1 LESLSLLQLPCSSER
16 VCPKL
21 KTEEATNR
29 RVFIV
34 HEPAPAKVASE
45 AAPGRTGRIL
55 LLLLTGLALGIAA
68 DRFVLPERSK
78 DSPHSTAQAVP
89 HAQAPFSRIGNRITV
104 PPESLLRSQL
114 VVADVTS
121 KEVSRSLVLPA
132 MVESDPARTVKVL
145 PPVTGRVVE
154 LKVQLGER
162 VVEGQELAIID
173 SGDLAQAYS
182 DVEKAQSSTTLT
194 KKALDRQLGL
204 LKIGGGAVK
213 EREQAESDY
222 AQAVAE
228 LDRAQ
233 MRLRSI
239 GVSAEQIGKS
249 RLLTMKAPVAGSLID
264 LQIAPGAFLNDLTAA
279 AMTIAN
285 LDTIWVTANVPE
297 KDVSFVFTGQTVN
310 VTFPAYPDKVFSGKV
325 LFVSDVIEPDTRRN
339 KVRIAFDNPDKA
351 MKPNMFANATFVAPP
366 ASRLIVPT
374 SALLMTNDRTS
385 VFVEVAEWAFERRD
399 VEVAYQEGPT
409 VVVKVGLQPGE
420 RIVVKGAVRLND

>member
-1 LESLSLLQLPCSSER
+1 VNEVVR
-16 VCPKL
+16 
-21 KTEEATNR
+21 
-29 RVFIV
+29 
-34 HEPAPAKVASE
+34 AKVSAE
-45 AAPGRTGRIL
+45 APSFRTGRTL
-55 LLLLTGLALGIAA
+55 ALLLTGLALGIAA
-68 DRFVLPERSK
+68 DRLLLVPDGSLKGSLQ
-78 DSPHSTAQAVP
+78 SSAQAVP
-89 HAQAPFSRIGNRITV
+89 HAQAPFSRIGNRIVV

-114 VVADVTS
+114 VVADVAS

-132 MVESDPARTVKVL
+132 MVESDPARTVKVM

-182 DVEKAQSSTTLT
+182 DGEKAQSSVTLT

-204 LKIGGGAVK
+204 QKIGGGAIK

-222 AQAVAE
+222 AQALSE

-233 MRLRSI
+233 TRLRSI
-239 GVSAEQIGKS
+239 GVSAEQMAKS
-249 RLLTMKAPVAGSLID
+249 RLLTIKAPVAGSLID
-264 LQIAPGAFLNDLTAA
+264 LQIAPGAFLNDMTAA

-285 LDTIWVTANVPE
+285 LETIWVTANVPE
-297 KDVSFVFTGQTVN
+297 KDISFVFTGQTVN

-339 KVRIAFDNPDKA
+339 KVRIAFDNPDKM
-351 MKPNMFANATFVAPP
+351 MKPNMFANTTFVAPP
-366 ASRLIVPT
+366 VARVTVPT
-374 SALLMTNDRTS
+374 SALLMTNDKTS

-409 VVVKVGLQPGE
+409 AAVKAGLKAGE

>member
-1 LESLSLLQLPCSSER
+1 VVLSVNKAVPVKITSEKPS
-16 VCPKL
+16 V
-21 KTEEATNR
+21 
-29 RVFIV
+29 
-34 HEPAPAKVASE
+34 
-45 AAPGRTGRIL
+45 RTVRTL
-55 LLLLTGLALGIAA
+55 LLLLIGLALGIAA
-68 DRFVLPERSK
+68 DRLLVAPKGSQDILESG
-78 DSPHSTAQAVP
+78 AQAVP
-89 HAQAPFSRIGNRITV
+89 RAQAPFSRIGNRIIV

-114 VVADVTS
+114 VVADVAS

-162 VVEGQELAIID
+162 VVEGQELAVID

-182 DVEKAQSSTTLT
+182 DVEKAQSALTLT
-194 KKALDRQLGL
+194 KKSLDRQLGL
-204 LKIGGGAVK
+204 LKIGGGAIK

-222 AQAVAE
+222 AQAGAE
-228 LDRAQ
+228 LERAQ
-233 MRLRSI
+233 TRLRSI
-239 GVSAEQIGKS
+239 GVSAEQMVKS

-264 LQIAPGAFLNDLTAA
+264 LQIAPGAFLNDMTAA

-285 LDTIWVTANVPE
+285 LETIWVTANVPE
-297 KDVSFVFTGQTVN
+297 KDISFIFTGQTVN

-339 KVRIAFDNPDKA
+339 KVRIAFDNPDKL
-351 MKPNMFANATFVAPP
+351 MKPNMFANTTFVAP
-366 ASRLIVPT
+366 AVSRLVVPT

-409 VVVKVGLQPGE
+409 AAVKAGLKPGE

>member
-1 LESLSLLQLPCSSER
+1 
-16 VCPKL
+16 V
-21 KTEEATNR
+21 N
-29 RVFIV
+29 
-34 HEPAPAKVASE
+34 KVVSANISPE
-45 AAPGRTGRIL
+45 VPSPRKARAL
-55 LLLLTGLALGIAA
+55 LLLLTGLALGIVA
-68 DRFVLPERSK
+68 DRFLIAAKGGQDTLQS
-78 DSPHSTAQAVP
+78 SAQAVP
-89 HAQAPFSRIGNRITV
+89 HAQAPFSRIGNRIVV

-114 VVADVTS
+114 VVADVATN
-121 KEVSRSLVLPA
+121 EMSRSLVLPA

-182 DVEKAQSSTTLT
+182 DVEKAQSAATLT

-204 LKIGGGAVK
+204 LKIGGGAIK

-222 AQAVAE
+222 GQAVAE

-233 MRLRSI
+233 MRLRSM
-239 GVSAEQIGKS
+239 GVSAEQIAKS
-249 RLLTMKAPVAGSLID
+249 RLLTIKAPVAGSVID
-264 LQIAPGAFLNDLTAA
+264 LQIAPGAFLNDMTAA

-297 KDVSFVFTGQTVN
+297 KDISFIFTGQTVN
-310 VTFPAYPDKVFSGKV
+310 VTFPAYPDKVFNGKV

-339 KVRIAFDNPDKA
+339 KVRIAFDNPDKM
-351 MKPNMFANATFVAPP
+351 MKPNMFANTTFVAPP
-366 ASRLIVPT
+366 VSRLIVPT
-374 SALLMTNDRTS
+374 SALLMTNDKTS

-409 VVVKVGLQPGE
+409 AAVKAGLKPGE

>member
-1 LESLSLLQLPCSSER
+1 
-16 VCPKL
+16 
-21 KTEEATNR
+21 
-29 RVFIV
+29 
-34 HEPAPAKVASE
+34 
-45 AAPGRTGRIL
+45 L
-55 LLLLTGLALGIAA
+55 LLLAGLALGIAA
-68 DRFVLPERSK
+68 DRILLAPKGSQ
-78 DSPHSTAQAVP
+78 DLLQTTAQAVP
-89 HAQAPFSRIGNRITV
+89 RAQAPFSRVGNRIIV

-114 VVADVTS
+114 VVADVTT
-121 KEVSRSLVLPA
+121 KDVSRSLVLPA

-162 VVEGQELAIID
+162 VVEGQDLAVID

-204 LKIGGGAVK
+204 LKIGGGAIK
-213 EREQAESDY
+213 DREQAESDY

-233 MRLRSI
+233 TRLRSI
-239 GVSAEQIGKS
+239 GVSAEQIAKS
-249 RLLTMKAPVAGSLID
+249 RLLTMKAPVTGSLID
-264 LQIAPGAFLNDLTAA
+264 LQIAPGAFLNDMTAA

-285 LDTIWVTANVPE
+285 LNTIWVTANVPE
-297 KDVSFVFTGQTVN
+297 KDISFVFTGQTVN

-339 KVRIAFDNPDKA
+339 KVRIAFDNPDKL
-351 MKPNMFANATFVAPP
+351 MKPNMFANTTFVAPSV
-366 ASRLIVPT
+366 SRLIVPT

-385 VFVEVAEWAFERRD
+385 VFVEVADWAFERRD

-409 VVVKVGLQPGE
+409 AAVKAGLKPGE

>member
-1 LESLSLLQLPCSSER
+1 
-16 VCPKL
+16 V
-21 KTEEATNR
+21 N
-29 RVFIV
+29 
-34 HEPAPAKVASE
+34 KVVSANISPE
-45 AAPGRTGRIL
+45 VPSPRKARAL
-55 LLLLTGLALGIAA
+55 LLLLTGLALGIVA
-68 DRFVLPERSK
+68 DRFLIAAKGGQDTLQS
-78 DSPHSTAQAVP
+78 SAQAVP
-89 HAQAPFSRIGNRITV
+89 HAQAAFSRIGNRIVV

-114 VVADVTS
+114 VVADVATN
-121 KEVSRSLVLPA
+121 EMSRSLVLPA

-182 DVEKAQSSTTLT
+182 DVEKAQSAATLT

-204 LKIGGGAVK
+204 LKIGGGAIK

-222 AQAVAE
+222 GQAVAE

-233 MRLRSI
+233 MRLRSM
-239 GVSAEQIGKS
+239 GVSAEQIAKS
-249 RLLTMKAPVAGSLID
+249 RLLTIKAPVAGSVID
-264 LQIAPGAFLNDLTAA
+264 LQIAPGAFLNDMTAA

-297 KDVSFVFTGQTVN
+297 KDISFIFTGQTVN
-310 VTFPAYPDKVFSGKV
+310 VTFPAYPDKVFNGKV

-339 KVRIAFDNPDKA
+339 KVRIAFDNPDKM
-351 MKPNMFANATFVAPP
+351 MKPNMFANTTFVAPP
-366 ASRLIVPT
+366 VSRLIVPT
-374 SALLMTNDRTS
+374 SALLMTNDKTS

-409 VVVKVGLQPGE
+409 AAVKAGLKPGE

>member
-1 LESLSLLQLPCSSER
+1 
-16 VCPKL
+16 
-21 KTEEATNR
+21 
-29 RVFIV
+29 
-34 HEPAPAKVASE
+34 
-45 AAPGRTGRIL
+45 L
-55 LLLLTGLALGIAA
+55 LLLAGLALGIAA
-68 DRFVLPERSK
+68 DRILLAPK
-78 DSPHSTAQAVP
+78 GNQDLLQTTAQAVP
-89 HAQAPFSRIGNRITV
+89 RAQAPFSRVGNRIIV

-114 VVADVTS
+114 VVADVTA
-121 KEVSRSLVLPA
+121 KDVSRSLVLPA

-162 VVEGQELAIID
+162 VVEGQDLAVID

-204 LKIGGGAVK
+204 LKIGGGAIK
-213 EREQAESDY
+213 DREQAESDY

-233 MRLRSI
+233 TRLRSI
-239 GVSAEQIGKS
+239 GVSAEQIAKS
-249 RLLTMKAPVAGSLID
+249 RLLTMKAPVTGSLID
-264 LQIAPGAFLNDLTAA
+264 LQIAPGAFLNDMTAA

-285 LDTIWVTANVPE
+285 LNTIWVTANVPE
-297 KDVSFVFTGQTVN
+297 KDISFVFTGQTVN
-310 VTFPAYPDKVFSGKV
+310 VMFPAYPDKVFSGKV

-339 KVRIAFDNPDKA
+339 KVRIAFDNPDKL
-351 MKPNMFANATFVAPP
+351 MKPNMFANTTFVAPSV
-366 ASRLIVPT
+366 SRLIVPT

-385 VFVEVAEWAFERRD
+385 VFVEVADWAFERRD

-409 VVVKVGLQPGE
+409 AAVKAGLKPGE

>member
-1 LESLSLLQLPCSSER
+1 VGLSVNEAVR
-16 VCPKL
+16 L
-21 KTEEATNR
+21 KDS
-29 RVFIV
+29 
-34 HEPAPAKVASE
+34 P
-45 AAPGRTGRIL
+45 AAPSVRTGRTL
-55 LLLLTGLALGIAA
+55 LLLLAGLALGIAA
-68 DRFVLPERSK
+68 DRILL
-78 DSPHSTAQAVP
+78 SPKGSQDLLQTTAKAVP
-89 HAQAPFSRIGNRITV
+89 RTQAPFSRIGNRITV
-104 PPESLLRSQL
+104 PPDSLLRSQL
-114 VVADVTS
+114 VVADVDA
-121 KEVSRSLVLPA
+121 KEMSRSLVLPA

-162 VVEGQELAIID
+162 VVEGQDLAVID

-182 DVEKAQSSTTLT
+182 DVEKAQSSATLT

-204 LKIGGGAVK
+204 LKIGGGATK
-213 EREQAESDY
+213 DREQAESDY

-228 LDRAQ
+228 LDRSQ
-233 MRLRSI
+233 TRLRSI
-239 GVSAEQIGKS
+239 GVSAEQISKS

-264 LQIAPGAFLNDLTAA
+264 LQIAPGAFLNDVTAA

-297 KDVSFVFTGQTVN
+297 KDISFVYTGQTVN
-310 VTFPAYPDKVFSGKV
+310 VTFPAYPDKTFSGKV

-339 KVRIAFDNPDKA
+339 KVRIAFENPDKT
-351 MKPNMFANATFVAPP
+351 MKPNMFANATFVAP
-366 ASRLIVPT
+366 AVSRLIVPT

-409 VVVKVGLQPGE
+409 AAVKAGLKPGE

>member
-1 LESLSLLQLPCSSER
+1 VVLS
-16 VCPKL
+16 VN
-21 KTEEATNR
+21 KT
-29 RVFIV
+29 VPVKI
-34 HEPAPAKVASE
+34 ASE
-45 AAPGRTGRIL
+45 APSVRTARTL
-55 LLLLTGLALGIAA
+55 LLLLTGLALGVAA
-68 DRFVLPERSK
+68 DRLLVALKGSQDIPQS
-78 DSPHSTAQAVP
+78 SAQALP
-89 HAQAPFSRIGNRITV
+89 RAQAPFSRIGNRIIV

-114 VVADVTS
+114 VVADVAS

-162 VVEGQELAIID
+162 VVEGQELAVID

-182 DVEKAQSSTTLT
+182 DVEKAQSALTLT
-194 KKALDRQLGL
+194 KKSLDRQLSL
-204 LKIGGGAVK
+204 LKIGGGAIK

-222 AQAVAE
+222 AQAAAE

-239 GVSAEQIGKS
+239 GVSAEQMVKS

-264 LQIAPGAFLNDLTAA
+264 LQIAPGAFLNDSTAA

-297 KDVSFVFTGQTVN
+297 KDISFIFTGQTVN

-339 KVRIAFDNPDKA
+339 KVRIAFDNPDRI
-351 MKPNMFANATFVAPP
+351 MKPNMFANTTFLAP
-366 ASRLIVPT
+366 AVSRLIVPT
-374 SALLMTNDRTS
+374 SALLMTNDKTS

-399 VEVAYQEGPT
+399 IEVAYQEGPT
-409 VVVKVGLQPGE
+409 AAVKAGLRPGE